1 MSFVDMCEKRHDED
15 AKHVLINIPLQFS
28 LNFALWSCFLAR
40 CPSSLRRERDSVTY
54 GPVGGQGAALRSWL
68 DTFRTNKNSTHA
80 SFLEYSS
87 SVLTG
92 ESRSSGRP
100 REGAM
105 SACRVAAPLRGRV
118 TQPVDGS

>member
-1 MSFVDMCEKRHDED
+1 MGLPSLSTPRSRLGDLRSCE
-15 AKHVLINIPLQFS
+15 
-28 LNFALWSCFLAR
+28 
-40 CPSSLRRERDSVTY
+40 RR
-54 GPVGGQGAALRSWL
+54 GQGAALGSWL
-68 DTFRTNKNSTHA
+68 DTFRSNKNSTHA

-118 TQPVDGS
+118 TQPVDGSRDTFGCNLLPCLPNQSRRVKLQFVPCI